1 MTTYQKFLKSGISL
15 TAFGIMPVTDGDGF
29 YPYFC
34 TPKGASIIGRTGVD
48 GVHYCFVRGFGETVF
63 VVMPMNEP
71 NEYVKPVAECFSD
84 FLSLL
89 AACRDEALVEDAG
102 VISAQA
108 FADRLKDISDPE
120 IDVQIAQIKNK
131 LNILPMLEP
140 QKYVHDLQ
148 NGFDYSKIRFTDDY
162 YYIDMNPS
170 AH

>member
-71 NEYVKPVAECFSD
+71 NEYVKPVA
-84 FLSLL
+84 
-89 AACRDEALVEDAG
+89 
-102 VISAQA
+102 
-108 FADRLKDISDPE
+108 
-120 IDVQIAQIKNK
+120 
-131 LNILPMLEP
+131 
-140 QKYVHDLQ
+140 
-148 NGFDYSKIRFTDDY
+148 
-162 YYIDMNPS
+162 
-170 AH
+170 